1 MPPKNKSRNAF
12 YYFMEDFKQRQGFT
26 SKSMKD
32 VAEAA
37 GPHWARMSKAERRP
51 YEDRASREKG
61 GLRYT
66 WDGQCV
72 EEIEKRQKAEEN
84 NIAKMK
90 DDIDCTL
97 KFAKENCRL
106 RDEMFFLIHINTF
119 CYHASGNRY
128 YPAEIAISCFS
139 LEDGVLPQNVFHKT
153 IKPGGLPLG
162 YASDAKKQ
170 SEDSHQLPIPL
181 TGEYDDNV
189 EEVYTEMKEFL
200 SSKTGNSKNFPPL
213 YAKKDIVKMVQ
224 HVLDSWCTD
233 FDEPPL
239 FKVYYLQYMFQVLKN
254 SVANDNV
261 WPLYSM
267 AETEVDKDLYSHT
280 AGICCDFHSV
290 SEACE
295 FCSRSVVVRL
305 AYTICDNCCSF
316 LNIPIEA
323 GRHVPD
329 QAFTASSL
337 SSRASSKA
345 SLYSASSKSSKK
357 QSVREDDK
365 DTVISFSSASQW
377 ENESVMSDSSTS
389 TFNNGFPGLKSKWTL
404 SNSQP
409 VASDSMSQVSG
420 PSYASAM
427 GNRKPNRDFSN
438 AVGNRGPQREFPK
451 NSDNDHSSD
460 STTDYLN
467 SQSFPALGRGRGLGR
482 NRRN

>member
-1 MPPKNKSRNAF
+1 MPPKSNKSRNAF
-12 YYFMEDFKQRQGFT
+12 YYFMEDFKQRQGFAC
-26 SKSMKD
+26 KSMKD
-32 VAEAA
+32 VADAA

-51 YEDRASREKG
+51 YEERANKEKG

-72 EEIEKRQKAEEN
+72 EDIERRNKAEDN
-84 NIAKMK
+84 KIAKMK

-106 RDEMFFLIHINTF
+106 RDEMFFIIHINTF
-119 CYHASGNRY
+119 CYHASGDRY

-139 LEDGVLPQNVFHKT
+139 LEDGVLPQNVFHKI
-153 IKPGGLPLG
+153 IKPGRLPLG

-181 TGEYDDNV
+181 TGDDDDNV
-189 EEVYTEMKEFL
+189 EEVYTEMKEFIL
-200 SSKTGNSKNFPPL
+200 SKTGDTKKFPPL
-213 YAKKDIVKMVQ
+213 YAKKDIVKMLQ
-224 HVLDSWCTD
+224 HVLDTWCAD

-267 AETEVDKDLYSHT
+267 AETELDKDLYSHT
-280 AGICCDFHSV
+280 VGICCEFHSV
-290 SEACE
+290 SEACQ
-295 FCSRSVVVRL
+295 FCSKSVAVRL

-316 LNIPIEA
+316 LDIPIEP

-345 SLYSASSKSSKK
+345 SLYTGSSKSSKK

-365 DTVISFSSASQW
+365 DTVLSFSSASQW
-377 ENESVMSDSSTS
+377 ESESVVSDSSTA
-389 TFNNGFPGLKSKWTL
+389 TFNNSFPGLKSKWTL

-409 VASDSMSQVSG
+409 VETDSMSQMSG
-420 PSYASAM
+420 QSYASAM
-427 GNRKPNRDFSN
+427 GTRRQFSS
-438 AVGNRGPQREFPK
+438 AMGNRGSQRESSN
-451 NSDNDHSSD
+451 NSNNGDTSD
-460 STTDYLN
+460 SNTDYFN
-467 SQSFPALGRGRGLGR
+467 SQSFPALGRGRGMAR